1 MNPKTLTTAL
11 LLFFALG
18 ANVHADLFLTIG
30 SPAASYAAG
39 DTVSIPVT
47 ARVDGLTPNPLTA
60 YSITID
66 FGSDGYGLPGSP
78 DLFSSFVASSA
89 VGGSLTQT
97 PTTDATTP
105 FDFIIGWNGSVAV
118 SSDPL
123 EAPTTLF
130 HLEFESS
137 TSTPDGM
144 YDIDFATGA
153 IATALT
159 SFNSNSTPITD
170 VQLNNGQFQVSAV
183 PEPGPASFLALGV
196 IGFVARR
203 KRKYTTNTRDRL

>member
-11 LLFFALG
+11 LLVFALV

-39 DTVSIPVT
+39 DTIGIPVT

-66 FGSDGYGLPGSP
+66 FGGDGYGLPGSP

-89 VGGSLTQT
+89 VDGSLTQT

-105 FDFIIGWNGSVAV
+105 FDFVIGWNGDATV
-118 SSDPL
+118 SSDL
-123 EAPTTLF
+123 LTPTTLF
-130 HLEFESS
+130 NLEFESS
-137 TSTPDGM
+137 TSTPDGQ
-144 YDIDFATGA
+144 YSIDFGTGA

-159 SFNSNSTPITD
+159 AFSSNSTPITD
-170 VQLNNGQFQVSAV
+170 VQLNNGQFQIGAV
-183 PEPGPASFLALGV
+183 PEPNSVAFLALGV

-203 KRKYTTNTRDRL
+203 KRKLAI